1 MDQNYYNKQTNRMK
15 NLLLSFFICF
25 LLFILTGCSST
36 QSTMYKPSDG
46 DTGWNINVTKKANIT
61 DEFICTINDS
71 VVVSSSFP
79 FIGDNFEKTGTYRG
93 KKVKMNGFRNST
105 TITDSNGK
113 SQTTDKY
120 QIRVFIDDSLV
131 DKFDF

>member
-1 MDQNYYNKQTNRMK
+1 MK
-15 NLLLSFFICF
+15 NLVLSFFIC
-25 LLFILTGCSST
+25 LMLFILSGCSST

-93 KKVKMNGFRNST
+93 KKVKMNGFKNST
-105 TITDSNGK
+105 TVTDANGK
-113 SQTTDKY
+113 IQTTDKY
-120 QIRVFIDDSLV
+120 QIRIFIDDSLV

>member
-1 MDQNYYNKQTNRMK
+1 MK
-15 NLLLSFFICF
+15 NSIIFFFIF
-25 LLFILTGCSST
+25 IVLLIVSGCSST

-46 DTGWNINVTKKANIT
+46 DTGWNINVTKKASIT

-71 VVVSSSFP
+71 IVVSSSFP
-79 FIGDNFEKTGTYRG
+79 FIGDNFEKSGTYRG
-93 KKVKMNGFRNST
+93 KKVKMNGFKNST
-105 TITDSNGK
+105 TSTDSDGK
-113 SQTTDKY
+113 TQTTDKY